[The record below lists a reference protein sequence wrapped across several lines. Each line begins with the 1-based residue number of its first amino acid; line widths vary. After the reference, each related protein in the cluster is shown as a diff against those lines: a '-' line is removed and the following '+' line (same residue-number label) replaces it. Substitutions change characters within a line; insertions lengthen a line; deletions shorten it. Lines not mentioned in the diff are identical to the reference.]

1 MRVCN
6 HLDPEN
12 LGRASRFGA
21 LPTPY
26 DEGSDSLLISM
37 GWITQQRLQMNG
49 LISQA
54 QNSQRRIARP
64 SSRAGVSAIFFAAAL
79 ITTMA
84 TGCGSNSSTS
94 QSSSSAGASGSTQV
108 IVSPTSVSGSPTS
121 PASPGA
127 AAPQVATLLTN
138 SAKVTG
144 DLRSLHVEL
153 DTFNITTLPM
163 EYVHGNVNI
172 AAEGNG
178 QAKGSASVRSG
189 PNTPAVSKEFVVW
202 NRTMYTKGP
211 DGKYVSMGPA
221 EKIYDPAVIL
231 DKDKGL
237 ANIIGKVQNPVQAG
251 TENIN
256 GIPTVKITGTI
267 DAAVIDVVV
276 PQLGKDGGT
285 LPITLYIADT
295 NAPATS
301 TIPTPA
307 QPYLVQLGVNKDPGN
322 VRITMSDWGKPITIE
337 DPTK

>member
-1 MRVCN
+1 VRVCD

-64 SSRAGVSAIFFAAAL
+64 SARAGASAVLFAAAL

-84 TGCGSNSSTS
+84 TGCGGNSSTS
-94 QSSSSAGASGSTQV
+94 QSGSSSASPAASGTTSAV
-108 IVSPTSVSGSPTS
+108 VSASPTS
-121 PASPGA
+121 PASSGT
-127 AAPQVATLLTN
+127 AAPQVATLIQN

-163 EYVHGNVNI
+163 EQVHGNVNI
-172 AAEGNG
+172 ASEGNG
-178 QAKGSASVRSG
+178 QAKGSATIRSG
-189 PNTPAVSKEFVVW
+189 PNTPAVAKEFVVW

-285 LPITLYIADT
+285 LPVTLYIADT
-295 NAPATS
+295 SAPATS
-301 TIPTPA
+301 TVPTPA
-307 QPYLVQLGVNKDPGN
+307 QPYLVQLGVKKDPGN
-322 VRITMSDWGKPITIE
+322 VRITMSDWGKPYTIE